1 MDEATKYSLSNI
13 PMEELGL
20 SMRPHNALRRAGL
33 DSVLDVYRVI
43 DDQSIWK
50 IRNIGVKSIEEAIHL
65 TEQFLST
72 HGYSLVYADRS
83 PAIEQDQSVASIV
96 TVEPT
101 FPDTK
106 FIADVPIDLLR
117 NYLGAQN
124 VEKLQSM
131 DIRTVGDLDRLLR
144 GYLAF
149 LLPSAS
155 LLDRTIDALTRKV
168 KARIDQ
174 KTLSPNAL
182 IESTALC
189 DFLDWV
195 PADDSEK
202 SKKIRL
208 LSRVYEEKSLTH
220 EINRLTDRLT
230 ARQREF
236 LLDYSLQGL
245 TLEEIAKKQPEPVT
259 RERIRQ
265 VLKGATTKLQEGLEA
280 SLKVYLSTA
289 LEVAKDMGTSLSR
302 DGWKAELIERKILLD
317 SEEDYQSFDFF
328 CALLKHKDTSRA
340 IFGIPENVTT
350 ILTAPRAIPVYVT
363 NFLNKGKKK
372 EQRELMRNVRFTGG
386 VAKEHARQILGCA
399 LEETSGILNS
409 MNLTEVIPGWFT
421 LAGELGLAKSTP
433 LFRAGL
439 IMMQACGPLPFE
451 SFCDGLRRYI
461 SRHFEALAP
470 AEVVGS
476 MLKSF
481 GFNIEKN
488 MVSYEGE
495 ERVIIEGSEKLLL
508 ELLKEK
514 GPVLNFQEMVE
525 FYLDKGISS
534 ATPTTRIMPDS
545 PIIER
550 IDQGLYKLRGRAV
563 TWQEIESARSRQE
576 AFNRNAEV
584 TYGLDGIIRFQVT
597 LGSWTNGGVLSISR
611 TQQPLPEFQEGW
623 PVFVEGENVGTARR
637 DDLLIWGLGPAFK
650 KLGVK
655 LGDRIELA
663 FDTWEEPR
671 IMIRI
676 VKENN
681 G

>member
-1 MDEATKYSLSNI
+1 V
-13 PMEELGL
+13 
-20 SMRPHNALRRAGL
+20 GL
-33 DSVLDVYRVI
+33 DS
-43 DDQSIWK
+43 
-50 IRNIGVKSIEEAIHL
+50 
-65 TEQFLST
+65 
-72 HGYSLVYADRS
+72 
-83 PAIEQDQSVASIV
+83 
-96 TVEPT
+96 
-101 FPDTK
+101 
-106 FIADVPIDLLR
+106 
-117 NYLGAQN
+117 
-124 VEKLQSM
+124 
-131 DIRTVGDLDRLLR
+131 
-144 GYLAF
+144 
-149 LLPSAS
+149 
-155 LLDRTIDALTRKV
+155 
-168 KARIDQ
+168 
-174 KTLSPNAL
+174 
-182 IESTALC
+182 
-189 DFLDWV
+189 
-195 PADDSEK
+195 
-202 SKKIRL
+202 
-208 LSRVYEEKSLTH
+208 
-220 EINRLTDRLT
+220 
-230 ARQREF
+230 
-236 LLDYSLQGL
+236 
-245 TLEEIAKKQPEPVT
+245 
-259 RERIRQ
+259 
-265 VLKGATTKLQEGLEA
+265 
-280 SLKVYLSTA
+280 SLKVSISTA
-289 LEVAKDMGTSLSR
+289 LEVAKEMGTSLSR
-302 DGWKAELIERKILLD
+302 DGWKSELIERKILAD
-317 SEEDYQSFDFF
+317 GDKNYESFDFF
-328 CALLKHKDTSRA
+328 CALLKHKDTSKA
-340 IFGIPENVTT
+340 ISGIPENVRT
-350 ILTAPRAIPVYVT
+350 ILKTPGTAPVYVM
-363 NFLNKGKKK
+363 NYLSKGKKE
-372 EQRELMRNVRFTGG
+372 EQRKVLRTVRYTGG
-386 VAKEHARQILGCA
+386 IAEEHVRQILECEPG
-399 LEETSGILNS
+399 ETPGILHS

-421 LAGELGLAKSTP
+421 LAGEFVLAKNTP